1 MNKLFLSSF
10 LFFCCNLLFAQDA
23 IIQGKVLAY
32 GNGEPLGNIVIK
44 LKNSKRVM
52 VTDPS
57 GAFSFRL
64 SGLDTMEID
73 NMNYQRLR
81 ISVSSSTQVPLIIRL
96 IPLEKMMDEVVVNT
110 GYQSVPKERAT
121 GSFVAINKDLFN
133 QQSGTTVLDRLE
145 NISNGLYVDRKTN
158 GSSKIVIRGLSTI
171 QGPRAPLIVL
181 DDFPFEGDLQN
192 IKPEDVESIS
202 ILKDAAAA
210 SIWGTRAGNGVIVI
224 TTKKGKYNQPIRV
237 ELSSNVLITAAPD
250 LSTQQT
256 IRPADFVSVEQ
267 FLYAK
272 GFYNSQLNS
281 TPWLAVSP
289 IVELLRQRDK
299 GIITPAQADAA
310 INILASHDLK
320 DDFNKYVYQ
329 RGINFQ
335 QAITVKGGTKNMN
348 WNLSGGWDKNS
359 GVLDNQYNRINL
371 RSSQSF
377 RLTDQLELT
386 TGIDYTQS
394 TTQSGRLGFGQL
406 RPFNGLL
413 PAYTSLA
420 DANGNAVP
428 VMYQYRK
435 TYTDT
440 VGGGVLPDW
449 NWYPL
454 TDYANTR
461 STGKLQAMMANTG
474 LSYKMSKTFSL
485 NLKYQYGR
493 QQNTDAVLYSPDS
506 YFARNFVNS
515 YTVINRANGKLTYN
529 VPQGGILDQGNGTL
543 ETQNVRGM
551 LNYSKSSA
559 KNDITAIAGAEYRQV
574 KNNYSSYRVYGYD
587 PDLLTYGTVDYK
599 TAFPNL
605 LTRSSSQIPAN
616 MSVSQTLN
624 QYISFFA
631 NGAYTFKKKY
641 TVSASARR
649 DASNLFG
656 VSANNRWS
664 PLWSTG
670 ASWDIGKEIFF
681 RVPVCNSLKLRVSY
695 GMSGN
700 ADPSKSAVTTLLVT
714 GNSAY
719 TQTQEARITQFKNA
733 ELGWEKVKML
743 NLGIDFGLWNNRL
756 RGTVEYYYK
765 KGLDLF
771 GTQPI
776 DYTGL
781 AFDRVTKNV
790 AAISGHGWD
799 ISLNSQNIKGVFS
812 WNTMLNLNFNKDRVV
827 KNYLVNQQGSNY
839 TLGGAISAVEGHP
852 VFALYDYKWAG
863 LDPATGDPMGVY
875 QGASSKNYT
884 AITGSGT
891 LIADM
896 QYIGPSLP
904 TAVISLGN
912 TFIWKNFSFNV
923 NITGKFGAWFQRSS
937 VNYGNL
943 FNNRDGHTDY
953 SLRWQQPG
961 DELHTTIP
969 SMIYPFNLR
978 RDNFYTYSSVLATR
992 GDFIR
997 LQYITL
1003 AYDLKRKQGN
1013 KSPFESMQFYMN
1025 ANNLGLLWR
1034 ANQFNI
1040 DPEYSNT
1047 IPPSMNLAIGVRAAF

>member
-1 MNKLFLSSF
+1 MNKLFLGIVL
-10 LFFCCNLLFAQDA
+10 LFSCNLLFAQVVT
-23 IIQGKVLAY
+23 IQGKLLAA
-32 GNGEPLGNIVIK
+32 GTNEPLGNMVIK

-52 VTDPS
+52 VTDQF
-57 GAFSFRL
+57 GAFSFSL
-64 SGLDTMEID
+64 SGLDTLELN
-73 NMNYQRLR
+73 NMNYQHLE
-81 ISVSSSTQVPLIIRL
+81 ISVNTQTPEPLVIRLVPLA
-96 IPLEKMMDEVVVNT
+96 KVMDEVVVNT

-121 GSFVAINKDLFN
+121 GSFVAINKELFN

-145 NISNGLYVDRKTN
+145 TISNGLYIDRKTN
-158 GSSKIVIRGLSTI
+158 GGSKIVIRGLSTI

-181 DDFPFEGDLQN
+181 DDFPYEGDLQN

-224 TTKKGKYNQPIRV
+224 TTKKGKYNQLIRV
-237 ELSSNVLITAAPD
+237 ELSSNVLITGEPD
-250 LSTQQT
+250 LFTQPT
-256 IRPADFVSVEQ
+256 IRPADGIAVEQ

-272 GFYNSQLNS
+272 GFYNSLLNS

-289 IVELLRQRDK
+289 VVELLRQRDK
-299 GIITPAQADAA
+299 GIITPAQADAG
-310 INILASHDLK
+310 INSLAAHDLK

-329 RGINFQ
+329 KGINFQ
-335 QAITVKGGTKNMN
+335 QAVTLRGGSKNMK
-348 WNLSGGWDKNS
+348 WNLSGGWDKNT
-359 GVLDNQYNRINL
+359 GVLDNSYNRINL

-377 RLTDQLELT
+377 RLSDQLELT

-394 TTQSGRLGFGQL
+394 TALGGRQGFGQL
-406 RPFNGLL
+406 RPFSGLL

-420 DANGNAVP
+420 DANGNALP

-435 TYTDT
+435 SYTDT
-440 VGGGVLPDW
+440 VGGGILPDW

-454 TDYANTR
+454 TDYANSR
-461 STGKLQAMMANTG
+461 SSSRLQAIIANTG
-474 LSYKMSKTFSL
+474 LTYKLNKAFSL
-485 NLKYQYGR
+485 NVKYQYA
-493 QQNTDAVLYSPDS
+493 QQGNADAVLYNPDS

-515 YTVINRANGKLTYN
+515 YTVINRSTGKLTYN

-543 ETQNVRGM
+543 ETHNVRGM
-551 LNYSKSSA
+551 LNFTKSSEA
-559 KNDITAIAGAEYRQV
+559 HDITAIAGAEYRQV
-574 KNNYSSYRVYGYD
+574 KNSYNSYRVYGYD

-605 LTRSSSQIPAN
+605 LTRSSSQVPAN
-616 MSVSQTLN
+616 MSFSRTLN
-624 QYISFFA
+624 RYISFFA

-641 TVSASARR
+641 TLSASGRR

-670 ASWDIGKEIFF
+670 ASWDIVKETFF
-681 RVPVCNSLKLRVSY
+681 RLQQFSSLKLRVSY
-695 GMSGN
+695 GVSGN

-719 TQTQEARITQFKNA
+719 TQTPEARITQFKNA

-743 NLGIDFGLWNNRL
+743 NLGIDFGIWNNRL
-756 RGTVEYYYK
+756 RGTVEYYHK

-799 ISLNSQNIKGVFS
+799 IGLNSQNITGSFS
-812 WNTMLNLNFNKDRVV
+812 WNSMLNLNFNKDRVV

-863 LDPATGDPMGVY
+863 LDPLTGDPQGMY
-875 QGASSKNYT
+875 QGAVSKNYT
-884 AITGSGT
+884 QITGSGT
-891 LIADM
+891 LISDM

-912 TFIWKNFSFNV
+912 TFIWKNFSL
-923 NITGKFGAWFQRSS
+923 NINISGKFGAWFQRSS

-953 SLRWQQPG
+953 ALRWQQPG
-961 DELHTTIP
+961 DELHTTVP

-978 RDNFYTYSSVLATR
+978 RDNFYTYSSVLATK
-992 GDFIR
+992 GDFVR

-1003 AYDLKRKQGN
+1003 AYDLRRKQGN
-1013 KSPFESMQFYMN
+1013 KLPFETMQFYMN
-1025 ANNLGLLWR
+1025 ANNLGLLWK
-1034 ANQFNI
+1034 ANKFNI
-1040 DPEYSNT
+1040 DPDYSNT

>member
-1 MNKLFLSSF
+1 MNKLLLSGFL
-10 LFFCCNLLFAQDA
+10 LLCCSLLFAQDV
-23 IIQGKVLAY
+23 IIRGKVLAY
-32 GNGEPLGNIVIK
+32 SNGEPLGNMVIK
-44 LKNSKRVM
+44 LINSKRIM

-64 SGLDTMEID
+64 SGLDTMDLD

-81 ISVSSSTQVPLIIRL
+81 IPVSSNTQVPLIIRL
-96 IPLEKMMDEVVVNT
+96 TSSEKMMDEVVVNT

-121 GSFVAINKDLFN
+121 GSFVAINKELFN

-145 NISNGLYVDRKTN
+145 TISNGLYVDRKTN
-158 GSSKIVIRGLSTI
+158 GGTKIVIRGLSTI

-181 DDFPFEGDLQN
+181 DDFPYEGDLQN

-237 ELSSNVLITAAPD
+237 ELGSNVLITAQPD

-256 IRPADFVSVEQ
+256 IRPTDLIAVEQ

-289 IVELLRQRDK
+289 VVELLRQRDK

-310 INILASHDLK
+310 INALAAHDLK
-320 DDFNKYVYQ
+320 DDFNNYVYQ

-335 QAITVKGGTKNMN
+335 QAITLKGGTKNMN
-348 WNLSGGWDKNS
+348 WNLSGGWDRNT
-359 GVLDNQYNRINL
+359 GVLDNLYNRISI

-386 TGIDYTQS
+386 TGIEYTQS

-406 RPFNGLL
+406 RPFTGML

-435 TYTDT
+435 SYTDT
-440 VGGGVLPDW
+440 VGGGLLPDW

-454 TDYANTR
+454 TDYTNSR
-461 STGKLQAMMANTG
+461 STGKMQAIIANAG
-474 LSYKMSKTFSL
+474 LAYKLIKTLSL
-485 NLKYQYGR
+485 NLKYQYT
-493 QQNTDAVLYSPDS
+493 QQLNADAVLYNPDS
-506 YFARNFVNS
+506 YFARSFVNS
-515 YTVINRANGKLTYN
+515 YTVINRTTGKLSYN
-529 VPQGGILDQGNGTL
+529 VPQGGILDQGDGTL
-543 ETQNVRGM
+543 ETHNVRGM
-551 LNYSKSSA
+551 LNFSKSFGA
-559 KNDITAIAGAEYRQV
+559 HDIAAIAGSEYRQV
-574 KNNYSSYRVYGYD
+574 KNSYSSYRVYGYD
-587 PDLLTYGTVDYK
+587 PDLLTYGIVDYK
-599 TAFPNL
+599 TVFPNL
-605 LTRSSSQIPAN
+605 LTKSSNQVPAN
-616 MSVSQTLN
+616 MSFSRTLN
-624 QYISFFA
+624 RYISFFA
-631 NGAYTFKKKY
+631 NGAYTLKKKY
-641 TVSASARR
+641 TLSASARR

-670 ASWDIGKEIFF
+670 ASWDLSKETFF

-695 GMSGN
+695 GASGN
-700 ADPSKSAVTTLLVT
+700 ADPSKSAVTTLLIT

-719 TQTQEARITQFKNA
+719 TQTPEARITQFKNA

-756 RGTVEYYYK
+756 RGTVEYYHK

-790 AAISGHGWD
+790 AAIAGQGWD
-799 ISLNSQNIKGVFS
+799 IGLNSQNIKAGLS
-812 WNTMLNLNFNKDRVV
+812 WNTMLNLNINKDRVV

-839 TLGGAISAVEGHP
+839 TLGGTVSAVEGHP
-852 VFALYDYKWAG
+852 IYALYDYKWAG
-863 LDPATGDPMGVY
+863 LDPVTGDPLGVY
-875 QGASSKNYT
+875 QGISSKNYT

-891 LIADM
+891 LISDM

-904 TAVISLGN
+904 TLVVSMGN
-912 TFIWKNFSFNV
+912 TFIWKSFSL
-923 NITGKFGAWFQRSS
+923 NINISGKFGAWFQRSS
-937 VNYGNL
+937 INYGNL

-961 DELHTTIP
+961 DELHTTVP
-969 SMIYPFNLR
+969 SMIYPFNQR
-978 RDNFYTYSSVLATR
+978 REIFYSNAAVLATR

-1003 AYDLKRKQGN
+1003 GYDLLQKQG
-1013 KSPFESMQFYMN
+1013 KKLPFESMQFYLN
-1025 ANNLGLLWR
+1025 ANNLGLLWK
-1034 ANQFNI
+1034 ANHFNI
-1040 DPEYSNT
+1040 DPEYSTT
-1047 IPPSMNLAIGVRAAF
+1047 IPPSKNLAIGVRAVF